1 MTTSFNWIL
10 QSVNIWY
17 CPGKGYHLLPLIPSI
32 WMGMRWRMWL
42 FMESFKTLEFWST
55 TNSPGPITL
64 QGSAV
69 EQERVWACS
78 LDSFIK
84 TPLQTPLSSCT
95 WVLSVHIWDALPNL
109 GIHILMWH
117 WQIRF
122 TLHVNGFSYD
132 ELLNIVSTPRL
143 QERRLHLKL
152 AQVYKIV
159 HGLGFA
165 TFQKQ
170 MHSSYSD
177 RLARPDTVH
186 CPFAW
191 AVQLP
196 YYHWF
201 VPSSIRAW
209 NSLEERQVR
218 WYYIVWIKVLNYL

>member
-10 QSVNIWY
+10 QSVNIIWY

-32 WMGMRWRMWL
+32 WMGIRWRMWL

-69 EQERVWACS
+69 QQERFWACS
-78 LDSFIK
+78 IDSFIK

-95 WVLSVHIWDALPNL
+95 WVLSVHIWNALPNL
-109 GIHILMWH
+109 GIHILSVTL
-117 WQIRF
+117 IRF

-152 AQVYKIV
+152 AQVYKVV
-159 HGLGFA
+159 HGLCYFPEDISIILRQTSRTRYCSLPFCLYQYHITTDLSRVASEPG
-165 TFQKQ
+165 TPLKR
-170 MHSSYSD
+170 D
-177 RLARPDTVH
+177 R
-186 CPFAW
+186 
-191 AVQLP
+191 
-196 YYHWF
+196 
-201 VPSSIRAW
+201 
-209 NSLEERQVR
+209 
-218 WYYIVWIKVLNYL
+218 